1 MILAL
6 DVHYREEETKAVGVL
21 FNWKDA
27 VPQDVLIGYIE
38 DVKAYIPGQFYKRE
52 LPCLIKIIEK
62 LDISKLEAII
72 VDGHIYVDNDHNYGL
87 GGKFYEI
94 LENKIPIIGV
104 AKTPFYNNKE
114 TVTQIKRGESNNP
127 LYISAIG
134 IDLSTAA
141 QKIRDMHGAFR
152 IPNILKTLDQIT
164 KSENDS

>member
-1 MILAL
+1 MLLAL
-6 DVHYREEETKAVGVL
+6 DVHYREEEAKAVGVL
-21 FNWKDA
+21 FHWKDPD
-27 VPQDVLIGYIE
+27 PQNILIEYISE
-38 DVKAYIPGQFYKRE
+38 VDAYIPGLFYKRE

-62 LDISKLEAII
+62 LDISELEGII
-72 VDGHIYVDNDHNYGL
+72 VDGYIYVDNDHNYGL
-87 GGKFYEI
+87 GGKLYEI

-114 TVTQIKRGESNNP
+114 TVAEIKRGESNNP

-141 QKIRDMHGAFR
+141 QKIRDMYGTFR

-164 KSENDS
+164 KSDNN